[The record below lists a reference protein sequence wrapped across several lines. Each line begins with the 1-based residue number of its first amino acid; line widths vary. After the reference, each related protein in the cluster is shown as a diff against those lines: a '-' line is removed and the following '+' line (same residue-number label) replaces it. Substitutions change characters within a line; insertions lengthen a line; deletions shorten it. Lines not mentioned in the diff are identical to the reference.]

1 MVASITIDASK
12 LLNLLGQFDNAE
24 EVVNREGHAALVRS
38 AAQVEADA
46 KQNLTDLG
54 AVDTGTLRR
63 SITTDLSLFEAA
75 IGTNLNYA
83 EVVEV
88 GRRPGAPM
96 PPSGSLLDWM
106 RRHGI
111 PAENEYIVRRNIGAK
126 GIAARPYLG
135 PALTDNEAAIGREFD
150 LAGDRALEE
159 LLAA

>member
-1 MVASITIDASK
+1 MTASITIDASK
-12 LLNLLGQFDNAE
+12 LHALLGKFDNAE

-38 AAQVEADA
+38 AAQVEATA

-63 SITTDLSLFEAA
+63 SVATNVSAFEAA
-75 IGTNLNYA
+75 IGTNLVYA

-111 PAENEYIVRRNIGAK
+111 PAENEYIVRRNIAAK

-135 PALTDNEAAIGREFD
+135 PALLNNESAIGREFD
-150 LAGDRALEE
+150 LAGDRALAE
-159 LLAA
+159 LMG

>member
-1 MVASITIDASK
+1 MPASITIDASK
-12 LLNLLGQFDNAE
+12 LHDLLGRFDNAE

-63 SITTDLSLFEAA
+63 SIATVTSAFEAA
-75 IGTNLNYA
+75 IGTNLSYA

-88 GRRPGAPM
+88 GRQAGAPM
-96 PPSGSLLDWM
+96 PPSGSLLDWT

-135 PALTDNEAAIGREFD
+135 PALTDNESAIQREFD
-150 LAGDRALEE
+150 LAGDRALAE
-159 LLAA
+159 LLG